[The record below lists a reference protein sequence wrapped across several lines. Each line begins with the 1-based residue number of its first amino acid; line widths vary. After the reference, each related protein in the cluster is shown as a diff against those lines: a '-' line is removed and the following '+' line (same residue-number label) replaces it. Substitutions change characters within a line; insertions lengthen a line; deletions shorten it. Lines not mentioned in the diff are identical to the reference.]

1 MKALYV
7 LVFSCFELEYKKCQ
21 LGQVDYIFIDFIVYL
36 FYYLLREDLKFPTTL
51 DFSASFGSTFVSKY
65 WSFIVSYIHIWDYF
79 VLLTFLSLWNVLYL
93 IIIPPSEN
101 SFEINAVTLAYL
113 WFIFHPFYHICLYIS
128 RFLVCSMQLD
138 FTSFK
143 YNLTTLPT
151 ICT

>member
-1 MKALYV
+1 MKALCV

-36 FYYLLREDLKFPTTL
+36 FYYLLRRRLEISTTL

-65 WSFIVSYIHIWDYF
+65 WSFIVSYVHIWDYF
-79 VLLTFLSLWNVLYL
+79 VLWPFCHYEMFFVDNYS
-93 IIIPPSEN
+93 SFFEN

-138 FTSFK
+138 FRLL
-143 YNLTTLPT
+143 NIVTTLPFNLGF
-151 ICT
+151 